1 MGVRRGN
8 AQAAMSK
15 SRTNGHLPHVA
26 KSLGDPSEYLPPQ
39 DLGTAFAVH
48 VKTSPRIFLV
58 AGRSYPLLYANF
70 PAEGQRNAV
79 RDRPTCSRHDRRPIH
94 SRDSEQGYADQDYAD
109 PSNFLVLQVVYKH
122 FPTQVKTGLEFIEMV
137 LSVWPTAVWPRH
149 EHRRVFGQL

>member
-48 VKTSPRIFLV
+48 VKTSPRISWVPARLFRFFAPIFRLPTERTLHPTV
-58 AGRSYPLLYANF
+58 REARIMPL
-70 PAEGQRNAV
+70 
-79 RDRPTCSRHDRRPIH
+79 
-94 SRDSEQGYADQDYAD
+94 DYAC
-109 PSNFLVLQVVYKH
+109 PFLI
-122 FPTQVKTGLEFIEMV
+122 F
-137 LSVWPTAVWPRH
+137 
-149 EHRRVFGQL
+149 